1 MIANVFPC
9 NSIPAVVF
17 DLVCNR
23 PTDEVE
29 CPELIATFF
38 DKTSIRKRVC
48 SATEIALAS
57 GTFAT

>member
-1 MIANVFPC
+1 MIAKVFPC

-23 PTDEVE
+23 LIDEVE
-29 CPELIATFF
+29 CPGLGETFF
-38 DKTSIRKRVC
+38 DKKNIRKRVC